1 MKKGGI
7 RQKTIDSMVSFLNLL
22 KGQTLTGREV
32 NNLARELNIRANV
45 HNFALQLNFCGRKD
59 KLYVFADYD
68 FEPIHARQLIKLSNE
83 YNVRIV
89 EEARMRKE
97 EKEKNVIKD
106 AVEITEKQNLFG
118 QPQESDN
125 AKKEPTMA
133 ITDYFQ
139 NLFGGNKNSIYSESK
154 LLQEENDFLKKNN
167 EDLLFEIRNLKAQIS
182 ALELKISAL
191 ELQHSVKNNLSNFDE
206 EEIEMLRG
214 KVEGFEK
221 LFSFYFK

>member
-139 NLFGGNKNSIYSESK
+139 NLFGGNKNIELK
-154 LLQEENDFLKKNN
+154 LLQEENNLLKKNN
-167 EDLLFEIRNLKAQIS
+167 EDLLFEIKNLKAQ
-182 ALELKISAL
+182 ISAL

>member
-89 EEARMRKE
+89 EEARIRKE

-139 NLFGGNKNSIYSESK
+139 NLFGGNKNIELK
-154 LLQEENDFLKKNN
+154 LLQEENNLLKKNN
-167 EDLLFEIRNLKAQIS
+167 EDLLFANRNLVAQLS
-182 ALELKISAL
+182 EL

>member
-125 AKKEPTMA
+125 AKKEPTMT

-139 NLFGGNKNSIYSESK
+139 NLFGSNKNIELK
-154 LLQEENDFLKKNN
+154 LLQEENNLLKKNN
-167 EDLLFEIRNLKAQIS
+167 EDLLFEIKNLKAQ
-182 ALELKISAL
+182 ISAL

-214 KVEGFEK
+214 KIEGFEK